1 MTYIENVFFCLVAP
15 LLVAMLCADKRRRRP
30 LWFMLAG
37 MIACLCSSYI
47 SSTIALMLNADA
59 LVASLE
65 ITPVI
70 EEIMKLM
77 PMLFYLLVFEA
88 HGEEVSGEAL
98 MVAVGFATM
107 ENKCPGK
114 RSWLLW
120 TLQPWKM
127 PAIW

>member
-1 MTYIENVFFCLVAP
+1 
-15 LLVAMLCADKRRRRP
+15 
-30 LWFMLAG
+30 MLAG